1 MKEGMGMPKMV
12 PEYREEAKRRIVQA
26 GLEAMYE
33 KGYCKTTMDDIA
45 ARLDVSKPALY
56 RYFKN
61 KDELVVES
69 AKILQG
75 QYRKVTDQDE
85 PDRCPVR
92 MWIDTFDQM
101 MTPNLNEHAL
111 LLELFAISVREPVIR
126 DFSVERMKNGIE
138 KPARMIAEQQNE
150 GLVSQKTDPR
160 TLAIACVSMF
170 NGMRMMLLLGVE
182 REELR
187 ARWVEI
193 VRTLFGIPDECP
205 QDCAGCG
212 KCGGAEPQ

>member
-1 MKEGMGMPKMV
+1 MQEVMGMPKMV
-12 PEYREEAKRRIVQA
+12 PEYREEAKKRIVQA

-61 KDELVVES
+61 KDELVIES

-75 QYRKVTDQDE
+75 QYRKVTNRDE

-101 MTPNLNEHAL
+101 MSLNLNEQGL
-111 LLELFAISVREPVIR
+111 LLELFGISVHEPVIR

-138 KPARMIAEQQNE
+138 TPARMIAEQQKE
-150 GLVSQKTDPR
+150 GLVSPKTDPR
-160 TLAIACVSMF
+160 TLAVACVSMF
-170 NGMRMMLLLGVE
+170 NGMRMMMLLGVE

-187 ARWVEI
+187 SRWIEI
-193 VRTLFGIPDECP
+193 IRTLFGVPDECP

-212 KCGGAEPQ
+212 MCTPGKQA